1 MLEHS
6 SAAQEIRD
14 LWLEYEAGI
23 SSEAMMVKEIDRL
36 EMIIQACEYEQSDA
50 KNLQSFF
57 DSAIPTFHH
66 PLIQSLGEL
75 VLAERPDKNSE

>member
-6 SAAQEIRD
+6 NAAQEIRD

-23 SSEAMMVKEIDRL
+23 TNEARMVKEIDRL

-50 KNLQSFF
+50 KNLQPFF
-57 DSAIPTFHH
+57 DSATPTFRH
-66 PLIQSLGEL
+66 PLIQSISEL
-75 VLAERPDKNSE
+75 VFGERPDKNFE